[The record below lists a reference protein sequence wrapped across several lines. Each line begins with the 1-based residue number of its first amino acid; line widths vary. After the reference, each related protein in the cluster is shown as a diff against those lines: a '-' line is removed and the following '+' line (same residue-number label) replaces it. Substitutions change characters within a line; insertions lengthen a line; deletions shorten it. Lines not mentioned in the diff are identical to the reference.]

1 MPSIEINDFPLNNH
15 IHKSSLRKY
24 LLSMMASICC
34 FTIFLSEPIS
44 AQRVEFGAGLGG
56 FNYKGD
62 IAPSMRLKFFKPAGS
77 VFFRYNPNSAL
88 SLRAEIAGGLI
99 GAKDEGSKD
108 PYQQVRN
115 MSFRTRVFEGSAVAE
130 YNFLDYQDRR
140 FAVNWTPYV
149 FGGVGLNT
157 FRPEVKTG
165 DYKTS
170 GLVLPYGVGIK
181 YQIRRPWNI
190 GIEYG
195 ARKTFTDYLDNL
207 GGDPTSTDKL
217 LQGDPSTKDSYY
229 YLRLSVTYTFYRI
242 FCPK

>member
-1 MPSIEINDFPLNNH
+1 LNP
-15 IHKSSLRKY
+15 IYKFSALPKY

-34 FTIFLSEPIS
+34 FIICPLKTTL

-62 IAPSMRLKFFKPAGS
+62 IAPHLRLKFFKPGGS

-88 SLRAEIAGGLI
+88 SLRAELAGGLI
-99 GAKDEGSKD
+99 GAKDEASKD
-108 PYQQVRN
+108 PYQQIRN
-115 MSFRTRVFEGSAVAE
+115 MSFNTRVFEGSAVAE

-140 FAVNWTPYV
+140 FVVNWTPYV

-157 FRPEVKTG
+157 FKPDVKTG

-207 GGDPTSTDKL
+207 GGEPLSNDKL
-217 LQGDPSTKDSYY
+217 QQGDPSTKDSYY
-229 YLRLSVTYTFYRI
+229 YLRFSVTYTFYRI
-242 FCPK
+242 FCP